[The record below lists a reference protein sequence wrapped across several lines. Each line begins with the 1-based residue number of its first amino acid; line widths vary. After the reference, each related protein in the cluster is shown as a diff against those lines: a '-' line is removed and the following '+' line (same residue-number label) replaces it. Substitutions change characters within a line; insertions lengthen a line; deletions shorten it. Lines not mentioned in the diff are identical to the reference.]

1 MSRSIWKGNFISK
14 ALLRNSFE
22 KKIQQDKKNKEVY
35 KIWNRNS
42 CIPYFLLNRTVL
54 IHTGK
59 EFKQVFINRGK
70 IGFKFGEFAYT
81 KVLKNKLQK
90 KSKVKKKSNVTVIK
104 KR

>member
-22 KKIQQDKKNKEVY
+22 DKIQKDKQNKGMY

-42 CIPYFLLNRTVL
+42 CIPYFLINKTVL
-54 IHTGK
+54 VHTGK

-81 KVLKNKLQK
+81 RPLKKKIQK
-90 KSKVKKKSNVTVIK
+90 KSKIKKKANVIT